1 MRTRTRAT
9 DARTRGGAAASL
21 AAAALALAVAY
32 AAPAAAARP
41 HFAFAVIGNT
51 MRTSADETATR
62 RLLDAIALDGQIGF
76 VAYDGNLKG
85 PAEHCS
91 DSLYAQRQQLL
102 DTSPLPLVVVP
113 GEYDWSGCSNAQAGG
128 YDVTE
133 RLDLLR
139 QTLFGDNVSLGQTS
153 LPLKR
158 EGEVARFR
166 AYRENVRWEFDDT
179 VFVGLNVVGGN
190 NHYSTA
196 GGRNGEYD
204 DRAIATSFW
213 LEHTAEYA
221 RRRNAGALV
230 VFVEADPEFE
240 RYERPER
247 FAWLRLGGRRT
258 RDGYLE
264 FKRSLVKAARTFR
277 GPLIVIH
284 TARAPLPRGFSIDQ
298 PLFDDKG
305 ARMTNVTRIAVA
317 PPERDLQWVRID
329 VNFAK
334 APPFHV
340 SVRRIPPNL
349 TASAPSPA
357 QALPPAAAPSAP
369 GLIPGSIP
377 GLMPAPAPSSVP
389 SYFPASEI
397 PASEPPLLPESG
409 AMRAPAPGTP
419 AVPPRPAS
427 VQGGS

>member
-1 MRTRTRAT
+1 MRTRASAT
-9 DARTRGGAAASL
+9 DARTRGRAAAWL
-21 AAAALALAVAY
+21 AAAALALVVSY

-41 HFAFAVIGNT
+41 HLAFAVIGNT
-51 MRTSADETATR
+51 LRTSADETATR
-62 RLLDAIALDGQIGF
+62 RLLDAIALDGQIAF

-85 PAEHCS
+85 SAENCS

-102 DTSPLPLVVVP
+102 DTSPLPLIVVP
-113 GEYDWSGCSNAQAGG
+113 GEHDWSACGSARAGG

-139 QTLFGDNVSLGQTS
+139 QTLFGNNVSLGQTS

-158 EGEVARFR
+158 ESEVARFR

-213 LEHTAEYA
+213 LEHSAEYA

-247 FAWLRLGGRRT
+247 FAWLRLGSGRT

-284 TARAPLPRGFSIDQ
+284 AAHTSLPRGFAIDQ

-305 ARMTNVTRIAVA
+305 ARMTNVTRIAIA
-317 PPERDLQWVRID
+317 PRERDLQWVRID

-340 SVRRIPPNL
+340 SVRRIPPNV
-349 TASAPSPA
+349 TASTPQPA
-357 QALPPAAAPSAP
+357 QALPPGATSAAS
-369 GLIPGSIP
+369 GSIP
-377 GLMPAPAPSSVP
+377 GLMPAPAPSSLP

-397 PASEPPLLPESG
+397 PASEPPLLPES
-409 AMRAPAPGTP
+409 RTAPAPAP